1 MSEKRFSLKVKKEY
15 LLIAAAI
22 AAISIVALSSSLKP
36 KNITVATPQAE
47 QSDTEKYVFSLES
60 KLKNTISGIK
70 GAGNVS
76 VAISV
81 KGDVKPIYATDVKTV
96 QDGEK
101 TVTTSTIATFGGKP
115 LVIGSVYPEI
125 TGVAIVAG
133 GADDITVKMAIL
145 DAVTTVLNV
154 PCNKV
159 RILAR

>member
-76 VAISV
+76 V
-81 KGDVKPIYATDVKTV
+81 VKPIYATDVKTV